1 MRVLPALNQYHRKKT
16 NFPDLIFHQE
26 FAGVADKRDYYEVL
40 ELHRNASET
49 EIKKAYRKLAFK
61 YHPDQNSADAQAEA
75 KFKEL
80 SEAYG
85 VLSDKQKRALYDQY
99 GHEGLQQQGGADFGG
114 FGGFGDI
121 FGDLFGEVFGASG
134 GRRRSSG
141 RAGES
146 LRYNLEISF
155 EEAVFGTQAKIK
167 IPRHVTCDVCKGS
180 GLEAGSQ
187 PEVCPTCKGHGQV
200 RYQQGFF
207 SVSQACSTCRGEGT
221 IIKNPCKKCQ
231 GTGRQREEKKLSV
244 KIPAGVET
252 GTRLKLVGEGGAGSK
267 GGPPGDLYVVIQV
280 KEHPFFQ
287 RRGDDIYCQVPI
299 SFSQAALGADMEVET
314 LEEKEKI
321 SIAEGTQSGDLLYL
335 RGKGVPH
342 LNGYGR
348 GDQILELVVM
358 TPKKLSAK
366 QRELFE
372 ELARE
377 NGDFSTHES
386 KSFFSKVRDLLD

>member
-1 MRVLPALNQYHRKKT
+1 
-16 NFPDLIFHQE
+16 
-26 FAGVADKRDYYEVL
+26 VAQKRDYYEVL

-49 EIKKAYRKLAFK
+49 EIKKAYRRMAFK
-61 YHPDQNSADAQAEA
+61 YHPDQNSGDPEAEA

-85 VLSDKQKRALYDQY
+85 VLSDSQKRALYDQY
-99 GHEGLQQQGGADFGG
+99 GHDGLQQQNGGGFDFG
-114 FGGFGDI
+114 GGFGDL

-141 RAGES
+141 QAGES
-146 LRYNLEISF
+146 LRYNLEINF

-167 IPRHVTCDVCKGS
+167 VPRYVVCDLCRGS
-180 GLEAGSQ
+180 GLKAGSR

-207 SVSQACSTCRGEGT
+207 SVSQACSTCRGEGSV
-221 IIKNPCKKCQ
+221 IKDPCSKCQ
-231 GTGRQREEKKLSV
+231 GRGRIREDKSLSV

-252 GTRLKLVGEGGAGSK
+252 GTRLKLVGEGGAGIK
-267 GGPPGDLYVVIQV
+267 GGPAGDLYVVIQV
-280 KEHPFFQ
+280 REHPFFH
-287 RRGDDIYCQVPI
+287 RRGNDIYCQVPI
-299 SFSQAALGADMEVET
+299 SFAQAALGADFEVEA
-314 LEEKEKI
+314 LEGKEKV
-321 SIAEGTQSGDLLYL
+321 SVPEGTQSGDHLCL

-348 GDQILELVVM
+348 GDQILELLVV
-358 TPKKLSAK
+358 TPKNLTSR

-377 NGDFSTHES
+377 EGDVSTHEN
-386 KSFFSKVRDLLD
+386 KSFFSRIREMLD

>member
-1 MRVLPALNQYHRKKT
+1 MA
-16 NFPDLIFHQE
+16 E
-26 FAGVADKRDYYEVL
+26 KRDYYDVL
-40 ELHRNASET
+40 QLNRNASET
-49 EIKKAYRKLAFK
+49 EIKKAYRKMAFK
-61 YHPDQNSADAQAEA
+61 YHPDQNSDDPQAEA

-85 VLSDKQKRALYDQY
+85 VLSDGQKRALYDQY
-99 GHEGLQQQGGADFGG
+99 GHEGLQQQGGAGFDFNG

-134 GRRRSSG
+134 GRRRSAG

-146 LRYNLEISF
+146 LRYNLDIEF
-155 EEAVFGTQAKIK
+155 DEAVFGTQAKIK
-167 IPRHVTCDVCKGS
+167 IPRHVTCDLCQGT
-180 GLEAGSQ
+180 GLEAGAQ
-187 PEVCPTCKGHGQV
+187 PEVCPTCKGQGQV

-207 SVSQACSTCRGEGT
+207 SVSQACPTCRGEGS
-221 IIKNPCKKCQ
+221 IIKNPCKKCN
-231 GTGRQREEKKLSV
+231 GSGRLREEKSLSV

-280 KEHPFFQ
+280 KEHPFFH
-287 RRGDDIYCQVPI
+287 RRGNDIYCQVPI
-299 SFSQAALGADMEVET
+299 SFAQAALGADLEVET
-314 LEEKEKI
+314 LEGREKV
-321 SIAEGTQSGDLLYL
+321 SVAEGTQSSDLLYL

-358 TPKKLSAK
+358 TPKKLTSR
-366 QRELFE
+366 QRELLE
-372 ELARE
+372 ELAQE
-377 NGDFSTHES
+377 EGDVSTHEN
-386 KSFFSKVRDLLD
+386 KSFFSKVREMLD